1 MNKIQ
6 PIPTGMHTITP
17 HIVCHSAVDAIIF
30 YIKAFGAV
38 ELSRIPGSDGRVLY
52 ALMRIGDSPL
62 MLVDEFAGQG
72 ATSPLALKG
81 TSVTLHLYVEDVDSF
96 VTLAVKAGARV
107 TDPAAEMF
115 WGDRYVRLTDPY
127 GHQWSVATHVRD
139 VSPQE
144 IAAAAK
150 KVCDENEN

>member
-1 MNKIQ
+1 MQ
-6 PIPTGMHTITP
+6 
-17 HIVCHSAVDAIIF
+17 
-30 YIKAFGAV
+30 
-38 ELSRIPGSDGRVLY
+38 
-52 ALMRIGDSPL
+52 
-62 MLVDEFAGQG
+62 VDEFAGQG